1 MNLENS
7 SLHQPLLDLRN
18 DEDEEAIQVEED
30 DGGNDQEVILSS
42 SNDYHRL
49 DDENDVVESNDSFPK
64 LHRFLHTTF
73 LRDYN
78 YEESCEKAFS
88 VKLLKFI
95 FLTFSMIGTIH
106 WLVKAKIFS
115 DRDHSLKFLDI
126 LVFEGNLIVSDCIVF
141 FLVGRLWRQRGVDH
155 LAWILPLLLCN
166 VYFESQQFFSWLR
179 HSVTL
184 YEMHCIWPWQ
194 LWVFVGLLVPLISC
208 TVLFHA
214 KKAYQDRRL
223 WRKIGEMAFFIL
235 FYLVPVISSPYF
247 HFHHWFAGWFLGM
260 QCNFDLWWSRI
271 VMAWCWG
278 MYINGIAVYGRDP
291 LLTCDYAYF
300 VATDQHCSFV
310 EPNMSSLFW
319 EDMKPAADWRNCSAH
334 GYHP

>member
-194 LWVFVGLLVPLISC
+194 LWTFVAILIPSIVMLVLLH
-208 TVLFHA
+208 VLR
-214 KKAYQDRRL
+214 AYQKRIL
-223 WRKIGEMAFFIL
+223 VMKIKELGLCAIFFVL
-235 FYLVPVISSPYF
+235 PFAGSSYF
-247 HFHHWFAGWFLGM
+247 HFHHW
-260 QCNFDLWWSRI
+260 
-271 VMAWCWG
+271 
-278 MYINGIAVYGRDP
+278 
-291 LLTCDYAYF
+291 
-300 VATDQHCSFV
+300 
-310 EPNMSSLFW
+310 
-319 EDMKPAADWRNCSAH
+319 
-334 GYHP
+334 